1 LGKENSAE
9 NAENHAI
16 FAKLQERLK
25 RQKAYKSQF
34 FITYS
39 EKNQQEK
46 KGAKESSK
54 YFCAP
59 YIL

>member
-34 FITYS
+34 LYNLQR
-39 EKNQQEK
+39 EKPAGE
-46 KGAKESSK
+46 ERS
-54 YFCAP
+54 
-59 YIL
+59 